1 MADNN
6 QNLGRQQGGQQ
17 GQQGGQQGGQQ
28 RGNQS
33 LPDENRKNVG
43 LGSEEEDTDLE
54 QGQEFNRGGQQG
66 GQQSGR
72 SGQQSDQN
80 LGNKK
85 GNI

>member
-17 GQQGGQQGGQQ
+17 GQQGQQKGQE
-28 RGNQS
+28 RGNQQ
-33 LPDENRKNVG
+33 LPDESRKNVG
-43 LGSEEEDTDLE
+43 LGSEEEDTDLD
-54 QGQEFNRGGQQG
+54 QNQEFGRGGQQ
-66 GQQSGR
+66 SDR
-72 SGQQSDQN
+72 SGQQSEQN